1 MELLQIILSSGIWA
15 GIMAIALAALQR
27 HWQKKDKRDDR
38 IDCLVAAQKV
48 VMVDRI
54 RYLGAKY
61 ISLHEITLEDK
72 ENLHDM
78 HKAYRGLGGNGHLD
92 TVMEEVE
99 KIPVVDHYSV

>member
-1 MELLQIILSSGIWA
+1 MDVLQLILSSGIGA
-15 GIMAIALAALQR
+15 GIIAIVQAALQR
-27 HWQKKDKRDDR
+27 YWQKKDKRDDR

-72 ENLHDM
+72 ENLKDM

-92 TVMEEVE
+92 TVMGEVD
-99 KIPVVDHYSV
+99 KLPVVDRYTP

>member
-1 MELLQIILSSGIWA
+1 
-15 GIMAIALAALQR
+15 MAIVQAALQR
-27 HWQKKDKRDDR
+27 HWRKKDKRDDR

-92 TVMEEVE
+92 TVMEEVD
-99 KIPVVDHYSV
+99 KIAVVDHYSV